1 MLLYF
6 TDVNTNRS
14 VAVNPAFVAVVYE
27 TKLNEESETLI
38 TVINTTTGNIP
49 VDLPMVEVVG
59 KLNGELK

>member
-6 TDVNTNRS
+6 TDANTQRS

-49 VDLPMVEVVG
+49 VDLPMIEVVG